1 MRVTGF
7 ALFGFLVCAVGGL
20 LAALLALVLWYD
32 VLGIGH
38 RGGDGMSGLSAALVV
53 APLFGLVGGVLG
65 AIWFGRRANAGP
77 MKPRY
82 IVVPLILMVVGIA
95 AMSGL
100 LI

>member
-7 ALFGFLVCAVGGL
+7 ALFGSLAGAIGGL
-20 LAALLALVLWYD
+20 IAELLALVLWYD
-32 VLGIGH
+32 VLEIGQ
-38 RGGDGMSGLSAALVV
+38 RGGDGMSGLAAALVL

-65 AIWFGRRANAGP
+65 AIWFGRRASAGP
-77 MKPRY
+77 MGPKFV
-82 IVVPLILMVVGIA
+82 VVPLILMVVGIV

>member
-7 ALFGFLVCAVGGL
+7 ALFGSLAGAVGGL
-20 LAALLALVLWYD
+20 VAALMALVLWYD

-38 RGGDGMSGLSAALVV
+38 RGGDGMSGLSAALLL

-65 AIWFGRRANAGP
+65 AIWFGRRASAGP
-77 MKPRY
+77 MGPRY